1 MPLSLHAA
9 FVPSA
14 LQMLGAT
21 RSLVDKA
28 EAWCGE
34 KGCSHGEIIGGR
46 LIDDMLAFDY
56 QVKSVAVHTQGAIE
70 GVRAGTFSPDMTP
83 PPDSFDAL
91 RDKLDGAIAA
101 LEALDEAEME
111 EWIGRPMR
119 FQIRDLT
126 RDFTA
131 EDFLLSFSQPNF
143 YFHAA
148 TAYDILRMKG
158 VELGKR
164 DFLGQMRLA
173 GS

>member
-14 LQMLGAT
+14 LQMLGST
-21 RSLVDKA
+21 RGLVDKA

-34 KGCSHGEIIGGR
+34 KGCSPGELIGGR

-56 QVKSVAVHTQGAIE
+56 QVKSVAAHTHGAIE
-70 GVRAGTFSPDMTP
+70 GVRAGTFSPDMTT

-91 RDKLDGAIAA
+91 RDSLDQATAA
-101 LEALDEAEME
+101 LNALEESEME
-111 EWIGRPMR
+111 DWIGRPMR
-119 FQIRDLT
+119 FQVPSFTL
-126 RDFTA
+126 DFTA
-131 EDFLLSFSQPNF
+131 DDFLLSFSQPNF

-158 VELGKR
+158 LELSKR
-164 DFLGQMRLA
+164 DFLGRMRMA
-173 GS
+173 PN